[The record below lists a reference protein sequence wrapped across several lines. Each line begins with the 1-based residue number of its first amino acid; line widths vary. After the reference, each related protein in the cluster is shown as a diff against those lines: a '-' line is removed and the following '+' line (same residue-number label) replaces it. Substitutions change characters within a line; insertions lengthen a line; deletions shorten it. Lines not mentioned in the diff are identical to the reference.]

1 MRKGGGREGGY
12 EKREQRRETAL
23 DVWGV
28 GVATSRG
35 VLILVDGSFL
45 LQQVQTQVAAP
56 TSLRRLR
63 HRWGE
68 TIHVVATIAV
78 ITEEQ
83 LVVVLRGAADV
94 AALALDALPAVGLHC
109 CHHHRGELEAGRM
122 P

>member
-109 CHHHRGELEAGRM
+109 CHHHRRELEAGRM

>member
-1 MRKGGGREGGY
+1 MYGGS
-12 EKREQRRETAL
+12 
-23 DVWGV
+23 

-56 TSLRRLR
+56 TSFRRLR
-63 HRWGE
+63 HRRGE

-83 LVVVLRGAADV
+83 LVIVLGGATDV
-94 AALALDALPAVGLHC
+94 AAFAFDALPAVGLHC